1 MHNAP
6 SVLYACNSLQ
16 ETPISKRD
24 TALGAHDA
32 SVQTL
37 VAVSWK
43 ALHKIDIE
51 SIASGI
57 AIDRHSLAQCSNP
70 LTQ

>member
-1 MHNAP
+1 MLPLYYMHAAAYKRLP
-6 SVLYACNSLQ
+6 SLR
-16 ETPISKRD
+16 ETLP
-24 TALGAHDA
+24 LGAHDA

-43 ALHKIDIE
+43 ALHKIDIA

-57 AIDRHSLAQCSNP
+57 AIDWHSLAECSNP